1 MTTKTAK
8 RFTKGQTVFYAS
20 TNLGRVGEGDRDHNF
35 HSVQLG
41 AVIERQVD
49 ACGAKQVTFF
59 NRGNNDSVFG
69 RSQYASNQA
78 ICATASEAFEFLRNS
93 PLVDVVCPDIYT
105 DADKR
110 WFDDLRNGTMRIAE
124 K

>member
-20 TNLGRVGEGDRDHNF
+20 TNFSRVGDGDRAHDF
-35 HSVQLG
+35 HGVQIGL
-41 AVIERQVD
+41 VIERQVD

-59 NRGNNDSVFG
+59 NRGENDSIFG
-69 RSQYASNQA
+69 RSHLANNPE
-78 ICATASEAFEFLRNS
+78 ICTTADEAFAFLRNHNR
-93 PLVDVVCPDIYT
+93 VDVVCPDIYT
-105 DADKR
+105 DTDKR
-110 WFDDLRNGTMRIAE
+110 CFDDLRNGTLRIAE